1 MSQWRR
7 FNKGVGGAREVSG
20 GEYKGDKYIRHT
32 GVDLKIAPDSPHLV
46 VGKRFPHVGSQEDND
61 SDVLSQHVA
70 ALAHSPPDKKDKNNV
85 CPPAWFPLTADFGL
99 SHCPCNCDPCI

>member
-46 VGKRFPHVGSQEDND
+46 VGSGSHTWEARRTPTLMFCRDMRL
-61 SDVLSQHVA
+61 LSRI
-70 ALAHSPPDKKDKNNV
+70 PPEKKDKSNV
-85 CPPAWFPLTADFGL
+85 CPTARFPLTVDFGL
-99 SHCPCNCDPCI
+99 FHCPCNCDPCI